1 MNIQSEIR
9 GNISV
14 LKPIGRIDQNSA
26 ASFQERLLATLD
38 ADKGCAVALDM
49 SAVDFLSSIGLR
61 ALMVAHKRC
70 QANGAKLVLFSL
82 TPTVREVFS
91 ISRFDQVLRCFD
103 ARDQALASLTA

>member
-1 MNIQSEIR
+1 MNIQSEVK

-26 ASFQERLLATLD
+26 ASFQESLLATLGAGKD
-38 ADKGCAVALDM
+38 CAVALDM

-61 ALMVAHKRC
+61 ALMVAHKHC
-70 QANGAKLVLFSL
+70 QASGAKLVLFSL
-82 TPTVREVFS
+82 TPIVREVFS

-103 ARDQALASLTA
+103 AREPALASLSA